1 LSEKVGDEGSS
12 NIASSTSAS
21 YSQVRIACSEQAM
34 RIAVERILKGCNVKL
49 VRGITGSWMIEI
61 GHDR

>member
-1 LSEKVGDEGSS
+1 
-12 NIASSTSAS
+12 
-21 YSQVRIACSEQAM
+21 M

-61 GHDR
+61 GRDR